1 MLSDLLAWGQAPLI
15 KKSTIRMQ
23 HAIWMDR
30 MNKEYAQRQL
40 LFHTIHQSSMNYN
53 GEQLKLN
60 FPFKPK

>member
-1 MLSDLLAWGQAPLI
+1 
-15 KKSTIRMQ
+15 MQ